1 MSETQAPYTIITADT
16 HAGGSHEQYRE
27 YLDPAYREEFD
38 AWRGQYKN
46 PWKDL
51 RNTDLRVRNWDDDRR
66 DADQL
71 ADGVVAE
78 VLFPNTVP
86 PFYPG
91 FVLFAG
97 PPKPEEYE
105 RRRAGIHAHNR
116 WMVDFCNRRPERR
129 AGIGQ
134 IFLND
139 VDDAIADAT
148 WIKEHGLR
156 GGVLLPTVPPD
167 VKWVRPLYDLEYDRL
182 WSALQDLD
190 IPVHLHGGTG
200 SPDYGMHPATPI
212 VLVAELPFY
221 GNRNLVHML
230 LGGVFERFPRLKFVV
245 TESGM
250 AGFPPMLKHL
260 DGVLASVRKG
270 AIGELKYAE
279 GTSLPRSATEYF
291 AQNVWIGASFPSRV
305 DIDAA
310 AASLPDDRLMW
321 GSDYPHDEGTAPFTR
336 EHLRQVMHDV
346 PEARKRAILGENAA
360 KLYGFDLD
368 ALAPLAAEHGPTVEE
383 LSRPLVEL
391 PADANSALRRN
402 AGEKILV

>member
-1 MSETQAPYTIITADT
+1 MSSAPPYTIISADT

-27 YLDPAYREEFD
+27 YLDPQWREAFD
-38 AWRGQYKN
+38 EWRGQYKN

-51 RNTDLRVRNWDDDRR
+51 RKSDLRVRNWDDDRR
-66 DADQL
+66 DADEL

-86 PFYPG
+86 PFFPA

-97 PPKPEEYE
+97 PPKAEDYE
-105 RRRAGIHAHNR
+105 RRRAGLQAHNR
-116 WMVDFCNRRPERR
+116 WMVDFCARRPERR

-139 VDDAIADAT
+139 IDHAIEDAT

-167 VKWVRPLYDLEYDRL
+167 VKWVRPLYDREYDRL
-182 WSALQDLD
+182 WAALEDLD
-190 IPVHLHGGTG
+190 IPVHVHGGTG
-200 SPDYGMHPATPI
+200 SPDYGMHAATAL

-230 LGGVFERFPRLKFVV
+230 LAGVFERHPRMKFVL

-260 DGVLASVRKG
+260 DQIIASVRKG
-270 AIGELKYAE
+270 SIGELKYAE
-279 GTSLPRSATEYF
+279 GSSLPKSATEYF
-291 AQNVWIGASFPSRV
+291 AQSVWVGASFPSRG
-305 DIDAA
+305 DIE
-310 AASLPDDRLMW
+310 AASILPDERLMW
-321 GSDYPHDEGTAPFTR
+321 GSDYPHDEGTPPFTR
-336 EHLRQVMHDV
+336 EHLRQVMHDL

-383 LSRPLVEL
+383 LAQPLVDL
-391 PADANSALRRN
+391 PDGANSALRRG
-402 AGEKILV
+402 AGEKVLV